1 MTDLLWPGDHRA
13 GDHFTGGQLIAA
25 MLAVEESWLRVLVD
39 ARVAPEAALGP
50 LRLRQEQV
58 ERIEEQSELAGNPVP
73 ALVELLRAESDLG
86 PETRHWLH
94 RGLTSQDV
102 LDTALMWCLDGVVA
116 EVATDLRR
124 QVVLLADLAQAHR
137 GTPTVARTLTQHAV
151 PTIFGLKVATWLTA
165 VLDAYDDLSGLT
177 FSVQIGGAAGTM
189 AAAVELGLDPDAA
202 RARVAGDLGLADVPA
217 WHTVRSTVTR
227 AGDALV
233 RCTDAWGRIANDAL
247 TLSRPEIGE
256 LSEGVGGPSSTMPD
270 KANPVLSVLVRRAA
284 LTTPMLAATL
294 HVAAAEQVDERAA
307 GGWQAEW
314 APLRDLARRAV
325 VAGAQTT
332 DLLDGLEV
340 HPDRMAATL
349 AAARDAVLAEQRAMA
364 ALTGRD
370 PQEGYLGESETLVDA
385 VLDRARTL
393 TEESP

>member
-1 MTDLLWPGDHRA
+1 MTDLFWPGDHRA
-13 GDHFTGGQLIAA
+13 GGHFTDGQLCAA

-39 ARVAPEAALGP
+39 AGVAPEAARSALQ
-50 LRLRQEQV
+50 LRQEHV
-58 ERIEEQSELAGNPVP
+58 ESIEEQSELAGNPVP
-73 ALVELLRAESDLG
+73 ALVELLRADSDLG
-86 PETRHWLH
+86 PATKQWLH

-102 LDTALMWCLDGVVA
+102 LDTALMRCLGAAVA

-124 QVVLLADLAQAHR
+124 QVVSLADLAGAHR

-151 PTIFGLKVATWLTA
+151 PMTFGLKVATWLTA

-177 FSVQIGGAAGTM
+177 FPVQLGGAAGTM

-202 RARVAGDLGLADVPA
+202 RAWVAGDLGLTDVPA

-233 RCTDAWGRIANDAL
+233 RCTDAWGRIANDVL

-294 HVAAAEQVDERAA
+294 HLAAADQVDERAS
-307 GGWQAEW
+307 GGWHAEW
-314 APLRDLARRAV
+314 APLRDLARRTV

-340 HPDRMAATL
+340 HPDRMAAAL
-349 AAARDAVLAEQRAMA
+349 AGAGRAVLTEQQAMA
-364 ALTGRD
+364 ALSGRE
-370 PQEGYLGESETLVDA
+370 PREGYLGEAGSLVDA
-385 VLDRARTL
+385 VLDRARML
-393 TEESP
+393 SEESP